1 MYCIVTKG
9 RDGKHLRDKLGQ
21 KDGELKRLQEKLS
34 LCCDSPSQFLTPGS
48 QHRHGGTHDWLVRRV
63 PLGRPPA
70 SLYGN
75 NGQVRRLWGE
85 REAYYRHLTVHQ
97 KHPDGET
104 DQESGREQK
113 VNVSP
118 TTAKHVV
125 RYKQGGKKMFFVLF
139 LGSRRHQVGCQ
150 SVMYIIGLSSPSDHH
165 PVLSQEKHLLLLQV
179 GWVILMYYFSINFL
193 VQTALHHPMC
203 QRNKWLTSCETT
215 AASEGYTFVLN
226 KEIEDFTEKIDDL
239 DNKNDPI
246 ESSLKFTLDELLL
259 LRLIKFLTLRPET
272 FISLL
277 QTVEKCR
284 AIISILLLK
293 TV

>member
-1 MYCIVTKG
+1 
-9 RDGKHLRDKLGQ
+9 
-21 KDGELKRLQEKLS
+21 
-34 LCCDSPSQFLTPGS
+34 
-48 QHRHGGTHDWLVRRV
+48 
-63 PLGRPPA
+63 
-70 SLYGN
+70 
-75 NGQVRRLWGE
+75 
-85 REAYYRHLTVHQ
+85 
-97 KHPDGET
+97 
-104 DQESGREQK
+104 
-113 VNVSP
+113 
-118 TTAKHVV
+118 
-125 RYKQGGKKMFFVLF
+125 
-139 LGSRRHQVGCQ
+139 
-150 SVMYIIGLSSPSDHH
+150 MYIIGLSSPSDHH

-203 QRNKWLTSCETT
+203 QPNKWLTSCETT

-293 TV
+293 TA